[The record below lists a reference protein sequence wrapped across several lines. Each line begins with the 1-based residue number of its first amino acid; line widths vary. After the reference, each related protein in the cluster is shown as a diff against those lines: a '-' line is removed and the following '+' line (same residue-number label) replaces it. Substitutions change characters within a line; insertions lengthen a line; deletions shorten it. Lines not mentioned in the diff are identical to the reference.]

1 MELFCTL
8 SNQRD
13 GFGAQYQRIIEYYIV
28 VVCKYGINSI
38 HYTPITYLEHNYDN
52 SNKFIDKIENLIN
65 IKKNVHMVETN
76 IKYKQ
81 IDLGIILSEFE
92 QNIDYYCQSDPMN
105 FIKKCFWENKTKKLV
120 FNNDKINIAVHIR
133 RGNIHDRGQAGAR
146 ITTPNEY
153 YLNIMN
159 GIRNK
164 YKEHDKELQFHI
176 YSQGEMNNF
185 AILQKDDV
193 IFHLDEDI
201 CKTFIE
207 LVGADILVTSPSSLS
222 YVAALISDGEIYF
235 KQFWHKPKS
244 DWIVCK

>member
-8 SNQRD
+8 SNQKD

-52 SNKFIDKIENLIN
+52 SNEFIDKIENLIN
-65 IKKNVHMVETN
+65 IKKNVHLVETN
-76 IKYKQ
+76 KKYKQ
-81 IDLGIILSEFE
+81 IDLKIIYSEFE
-92 QNIDYYCQSDPMN
+92 RNIDYYCQSQPMN
-105 FIKKCFWENKTKKLV
+105 FIKKCFWESKDRNIFKNNKK
-120 FNNDKINIAVHIR
+120 NIAIHIR
-133 RGNIHDRGQAGAR
+133 RGNPHDRGLAGDR
-146 ITTPNEY
+146 ITTPNQY

-159 GIRNK
+159 IIRNK
-164 YKEHDKELQFHI
+164 YKDIDKELQFHI

-207 LVGADILVTSPSSLS
+207 LVGANILVTSPSSLS

-235 KQFWHKPKS
+235 KQFWHKPRS
-244 DWIVCK
+244 NWIICK

>member
-1 MELFCTL
+1 MELFCTP
-8 SNQRD
+8 SNQID

-52 SNKFIDKIENLIN
+52 SNKFIDNIENLIN
-65 IKKNVHMVETN
+65 LKENIHLVEQN
-76 IKYKQ
+76 IKYTQ
-81 IDLGIILSEFE
+81 IGFGIICKEFE
-92 QNIDYYCQSDPMN
+92 ENIDYYCQSDPMN
-105 FIKKCFWENKTKKLV
+105 FIKKCFWENKDRNV
-120 FNNDKINIAVHIR
+120 FKNNKINIAVHIR
-133 RGNIHDRGQAGAR
+133 RGNIHDKGKAGAR

-164 YKEHDKELQFHI
+164 YKEHDKELLFHI

-185 AILQKDDV
+185 TILQKEDV

-201 CKTFIE
+201 CKTFTE
-207 LVGADILVTSPSSLS
+207 LVAADILLTSPSSLS
-222 YVAALISDGEIYF
+222 YVAALISDGEIYY
-235 KQFWHKPKS
+235 KQFWHKPRS
-244 DWIVCK
+244 NWIIY